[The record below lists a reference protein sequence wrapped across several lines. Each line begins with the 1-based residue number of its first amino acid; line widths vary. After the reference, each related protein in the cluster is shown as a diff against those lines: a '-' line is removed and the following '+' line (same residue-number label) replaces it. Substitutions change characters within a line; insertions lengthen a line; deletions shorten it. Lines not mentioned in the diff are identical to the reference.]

1 MWFIYMAKNLKG
13 NDIISFAKI
22 LIPTLGK
29 KERLVANFI
38 VNNYENLNVI
48 GIIGLS
54 KQLKVSTACIT
65 KVAKKLKCSGFYD
78 LKKAISV
85 NEEEHQKTELIT
97 RYEDVLEQTFLSSIL
112 ALQESLTLIDMK
124 QFKQVVSLLVNIK
137 DNNKIV
143 MAGCGG
149 SGAICE
155 DFCHKLLKIGIFSS
169 VYRDSHLQQMSASLL
184 EKGDIVIGVSHSGKT
199 ADIVNMLEIAKNNG
213 ATTICMTNYVNSP
226 ITFVSHHPLI
236 CSVKN
241 HPITGEN
248 ATTRIVLLNILD
260 AIFTILAMQKKSSSQ
275 YNLLKTQ
282 NSVKNKRL

>member
-1 MWFIYMAKNLKG
+1 MTKNLKG
-13 NDIISFAKI
+13 NDIIIYAKI
-22 LIPTLGK
+22 LIPSLGK

-38 VNNYENLNVI
+38 VNNYENLKAI
-48 GIIGLS
+48 SIIELS

-65 KVAKKLKCSGFYD
+65 KVAKKLRCSGFYD
-78 LKKAISV
+78 LKKAISLS
-85 NEEEHQKTELIT
+85 EQEQQKSESIT
-97 RYEDVLEQTFLSSIL
+97 RYEDVLEQTFLNSIL
-112 ALQESLTLIDMK
+112 ALQESLSLIDMK
-124 QFKQVVSLLVNIK
+124 QFKQIVSLLVNIK

-155 DFCHKLLKIGIFSS
+155 DFCHKLLKIGIFSI
-169 VYRDSHLQQMSASLL
+169 VYHDSHLQQMGASLL
-184 EKGDIVIGVSHSGKT
+184 EKGDIVIGISHSGKT
-199 ADIVNMLEIAKNNG
+199 ADIVNMLEIAQNNG

-226 ITFVSHHPLI
+226 ITFVSDHPLI

-260 AIFTILAMQKKSSSQ
+260 AIFTILAMQKNSSTQ
-275 YNLLKTQ
+275 NNLLKTQ
-282 NSVKNKRL
+282 NAVKNKRL